1 MKRLLLITVVCL
13 TVLSLPAQQVQKV
26 KVLTYNIHHGE
37 NMKGQLDIQGIANV
51 ILATNPDLVALQ
63 EVDSV
68 TQRTQNTDQLKELAA
83 ITGMYTYFAKAM
95 NFDGGGYGTGIL
107 SRFPITEA
115 STLPLPSVSKNQ
127 VEPRV
132 AGIVTVKLPGDSL
145 LQFISAHLDAE
156 RPSANRIAQASQL
169 VAYFRETKTPV
180 ILAGDFNA
188 IPASKEIHTL
198 KKIFTD
204 ATQQMGPT
212 FPADSPKVKLDY
224 IMVHP
229 QNRWNVTGA
238 RIIEEAVASDHRPL
252 LSELELK

>member
-13 TVLSLPAQQVQKV
+13 TGLSLTAQMQKV

-37 NMKGQLDIQGIANV
+37 NMKGVLDLQGIANV

-68 TQRTQNTDQLKELAA
+68 TQRTKNTDQLKELAA

-95 NFDGGGYGTGIL
+95 DYDGGGYGTGIL

-115 STLPLPSVSKNQ
+115 ITLPLPSIAKNA

-145 LQFISAHLDAE
+145 LHFISTHLDAE
-156 RPSANRIAQASQL
+156 RSAGNRIAQAGAL
-169 VAYFRETKTPV
+169 VKYFKETNTPV
-180 ILAGDFNA
+180 VLAGDFNA
-188 IPASKEIHTL
+188 IPASKEINTL
-198 KKIFTD
+198 KKLFTD

-212 FPADSPKVKLDY
+212 FPSDTPRVKLDY

-229 QNRWNVTGA
+229 KSRWNVTGA
-238 RIIEEAVASDHRPL
+238 RIIEEAVASDHRPV